1 MCLDGMTVVRRS
13 RTIIFDLYGTLL
25 PGGSRLRRDTIAFQM
40 ADVLE
45 VDRKKLADVVRDT
58 FDERVRGTTGGL
70 SETISELAQR
80 VGGSP
85 TSRQVALAADQRLE
99 FSRELLSDKY
109 SAACLSQL
117 KARGCRLGIVT
128 DCSAETPLSWNSS
141 WLSDVIDV
149 VTFSCEIGVRKPAPE
164 IYLAAT
170 RSLNVR
176 PQECVFIGDGGSNE
190 LYGAQ
195 ELGMAATM
203 LIDPNLL
210 DTDRF
215 DAVSSWDGAII
226 TSLAE
231 LVNVLKE

>member
-1 MCLDGMTVVRRS
+1 MTVVRRS
-13 RTIIFDLYGTLL
+13 RVIIFDLCGTLL

-58 FDERVRGTTGGL
+58 FDERVRGTMGGL

-109 SAACLSQL
+109 SAAYLSQL

-128 DCSAETPLSWNSS
+128 DCSAETPLTWNSS
-141 WLSDVIDV
+141 WLNDVIDV
-149 VTFSCEIGVRKPAPE
+149 VTFSCEIGVRKPTPE

-170 RSLNVR
+170 RRLNVQ
-176 PQECVFIGDGGSNE
+176 PEECVFIGDGGSNE

-215 DAVSSWDGAII
+215 DTVSSWDGAII